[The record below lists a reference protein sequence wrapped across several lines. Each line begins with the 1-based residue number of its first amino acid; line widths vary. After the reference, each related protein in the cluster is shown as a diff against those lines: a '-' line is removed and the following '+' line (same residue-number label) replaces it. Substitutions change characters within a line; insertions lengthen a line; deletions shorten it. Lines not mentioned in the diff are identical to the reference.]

1 MKKDMI
7 CKQELEINDVY
18 KEIHL
23 SPKLKE
29 LMYSCCI
36 ILLNWVKIEFLNILL
51 VTQTNLTKFKPYMH
65 SSSILI
71 YFHILIQMLIFHM
84 VMQFLLC
91 SRCNMQIK
99 LLSHYAI

>member
-7 CKQELEINDVY
+7 WKQDLEMNDVY

-36 ILLNWVKIEFLNILL
+36 ISLNRVKIEFLNILL
-51 VTQTNLTKFKPYMH
+51 VSQTNLSKFKPYMH
-65 SSSILI
+65 SLSILI
-71 YFHILIQMLIFHM
+71 YLHILIQMIIFHM

-91 SRCNMQIK
+91 SRCDMQIK
-99 LLSHYAI
+99 LLSHYAL

>member
-7 CKQELEINDVY
+7 WKQDLEINDVY

-36 ILLNWVKIEFLNILL
+36 ISLNRVKIEFLNILL
-51 VTQTNLTKFKPYMH
+51 VSQTNLTKFKPYMH
-65 SSSILI
+65 SLSILI
-71 YFHILIQMLIFHM
+71 YLHILIQMIIFHM

-91 SRCNMQIK
+91 SRCDMQIK
-99 LLSHYAI
+99 LLSHYAL